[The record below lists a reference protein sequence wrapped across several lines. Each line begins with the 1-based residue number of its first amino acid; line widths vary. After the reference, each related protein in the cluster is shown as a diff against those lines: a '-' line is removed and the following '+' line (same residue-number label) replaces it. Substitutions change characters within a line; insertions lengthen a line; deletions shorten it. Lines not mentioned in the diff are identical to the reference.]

1 MQRDARYKAVGLSRI
16 EIKLVHAAAAVR
28 VAGVVATRRGL
39 ASAAVTFTAVGVS
52 VRVGGSAVVS
62 PGVRV
67 LFGLLVRVVIA
78 AAVGVWFMLVR

>member
-16 EIKLVHAAAAVR
+16 EIKLVHAAA
-28 VAGVVATRRGL
+28 
-39 ASAAVTFTAVGVS
+39 VTFTAVGVS

-62 PGVRV
+62 PGVMV

-78 AAVGVWFMLVR
+78 AAVGVWFMLMR